1 MTDEK
6 SIAKMFNDYFTSIIK
21 HLHKERND
29 FDPKHVKLS
38 NNPVLSA
45 VNNFQNHPSILK
57 IKSNQTYSGFTF
69 RQVNYEEVLKEV
81 KNLDMS
87 KTTQLEGLPKKRK
100 IFARFLVNDIN
111 TYIRKG
117 EFPDK
122 LETAIITLAFKMGDK
137 HDKSNYRPVSILS
150 NIVKSL

>member
-6 SIAKMFNDYFTSIIK
+6 SIAKIFNDYFTSIIK

-29 FDPKHVKLS
+29 FDSKHVKLS

-57 IKSNQTYSGFTF
+57 IKSNQTYSGFNF

-81 KNLDMS
+81 KTLDMS

-100 IFARFLVNDIN
+100 I
-111 TYIRKG
+111 
-117 EFPDK
+117 
-122 LETAIITLAFKMGDK
+122 
-137 HDKSNYRPVSILS
+137 
-150 NIVKSL
+150 